1 MTSDIAEKEL
11 KSAEFDKLVFQENGA
26 LISSTLQDE
35 IQRGVNEFFNAEIR
49 QKLLSQ
55 VEENYRSNKRQ
66 SLKILFASI
75 FFIGYITLSVINKP
89 VEIYVEPKIVG
100 YILIAIIV
108 ITVLLVPISAIVE
121 LFGNKI
127 IYRNVSEAVRK
138 GSLRVKKYTVIER
151 MTYND
156 IDDSTNRYYYLLNL
170 GDFTLRVSSSIY
182 DLALPGAEITAA
194 LVRITDEDVAD
205 FFYVIEVTEKQP
217 HSY

>member
-26 LISSTLQDE
+26 PISPTLQDE

-66 SLKILFASI
+66 SLKILLAGI